1 MRYQLWSLVLL
12 LIVGLAGCS
21 SSPVINPN
29 APTPRSDAAQD
40 WAALMTNSHNT
51 VRARLGLPAL
61 QWSNTLAS
69 YSQEWANHLAT
80 TAGCKMI
87 HRVEANNNPAGYG
100 ENLFWSSPVMWDD
113 GTNEVAK
120 VSAAR
125 VARDWAAED
134 KYYDYAS
141 DTCAVGKQCG
151 HYTQMVW
158 RDTRQ
163 LGCGMAYCPNGGQI
177 WVCSYDPPGNWV
189 GQRPY

>member
-1 MRYQLWSLVLL
+1 MRYKLLGVLVLIL
-12 LIVGLAGCS
+12 SGCS
-21 SSPVINPN
+21 TPTNPPSESN
-29 APTPRSDAAQD
+29 VLQSEATQN
-40 WAALMTNSHNT
+40 WARLMTNSHNQ
-51 VRARLGLPAL
+51 VRTKLGLLPL
-61 QWSNTLAS
+61 QWANHLAN

-80 TAGCKMI
+80 TSCNMI

-100 ENLFWSSPVMWDD
+100 ENLFWSSPLMWSD
-113 GTNEVAK
+113 GKYEVAQ

-125 VARDWAAED
+125 VARDWAAEAQF
-134 KYYDYAS
+134 YDYAS
-141 DTCAVGKQCG
+141 NTCAPGEQCG

-189 GQRPY
+189 GERPY